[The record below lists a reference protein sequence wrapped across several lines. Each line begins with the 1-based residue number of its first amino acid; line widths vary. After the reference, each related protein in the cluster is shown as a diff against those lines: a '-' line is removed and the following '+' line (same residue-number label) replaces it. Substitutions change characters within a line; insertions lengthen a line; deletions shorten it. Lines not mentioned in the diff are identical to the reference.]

1 MGIFTKRT
9 KAEKSELVAV
19 FDIGSASVGGALFFV
34 QKSGVPK
41 IVFSVREKIIPQPQ
55 IDPKNLLTEIR
66 KALNNVARQMAV
78 SNFGA
83 PKKIFCVLSS
93 MWHISHNRVIRI
105 KKNTP
110 FVFTDKLANGL
121 IEKELKLFKEDYL
134 GQYVKNDKQ
143 IRVIELKNIKTT
155 LNGYEVLNPYK
166 QKANDLEMTLF
177 ISMAEEEVL
186 SNIEDVIAQHF
197 HTRDVVFSS
206 FIMASFTV
214 VRDMHSHQKDFILI
228 DIGGE
233 ITDISIIKN
242 NALIGSA
249 SYPLGSNFI
258 ARDMASILGSN
269 LEEAKTFFSLY
280 KDGHAE
286 ERIHQRF
293 DPIVKSSQTRWLDRF
308 QSSLNT
314 LLNDISIPNTIYLT
328 IDKEFA
334 DFFIN
339 IIQNEQFNQYILT
352 SSKFN
357 IKLIDNSLLYKVA
370 AFEKDTT
377 RDVFLIMDAIY
388 INRF

>member
-19 FDIGSASVGGALFFV
+19 FDIGSASVGGALFFM

-41 IVFSVREKIIPQPQ
+41 IVFSVRERIIPQSQ
-55 IDPKNLLTEIR
+55 IDPKNLLTEMR
-66 KALNNVARQMAV
+66 KALNNVARQMVV

-93 MWHISHNRVIRI
+93 MWYISHNRVIRI

-110 FVFTDKLANGL
+110 FIFTDKLANGL

-134 GQYVKNDKQ
+134 GKYVKNDKQ

-155 LNGYEVLNPYK
+155 LNGYEVSNPYK

-186 SNIEDVIAQHF
+186 SNIKDVIAQHF
-197 HTRDVVFSS
+197 HTEDVVFSS

-214 VRDMHSHQKDFILI
+214 VRDMHLHQKDFILV
-228 DIGGE
+228 DICGE

-242 NALIGSA
+242 NVLTGSA

-258 ARDMASILGSN
+258 ARNMASILGSN
-269 LEEAKTFFSLY
+269 LEEAKTFLSLY

-293 DPIVKSSQTRWLDRF
+293 DPVIKSSKARWLDKF
-308 QSSLNT
+308 QASLNT
-314 LLNDISIPNTIYLT
+314 LLNDISVPNTIYLT
-328 IDKEFA
+328 VDQGFA
-334 DFFIN
+334 NFFID
-339 IIQNEQFNQYILT
+339 IIQKEQFNQYILT

-357 IKLIDNSLLYKVA
+357 IKLIDNSLLHKVA
-370 AFEKDTT
+370 VFEKNVI
-377 RDVFLIMDAIY
+377 RDIFLIIDAIY